1 MTARQGFW
9 AVLLSSFCFG
19 FLGYFGKVGYEL
31 GYTPLR
37 LLTVRFVLAS
47 LMLWGFAAAKYKQRS
62 INATPIE
69 REKSSYS
76 ISRNNVKWLV
86 LQGLAYALTA
96 LGFFNALRNM
106 PAGLAAVLFYVH
118 PLLTILMAS
127 LIWREHVNK
136 VVIQSAFFAVVG
148 AALVSQSG
156 GTASATGNLTGL
168 MWIAVA
174 ASSYSAFTLIGQKTT
189 DGLDSLV
196 VTTYSI
202 TFCAMFLV
210 FLNPP
215 LYMLN
220 GTLSTSMWLVG
231 LGISFVSSVL
241 AILLYVVGIKA
252 VGASRTAI
260 ISAAEPLS
268 GVLLAALLLGER
280 LIAVQGLG
288 IVVILLSVWNLQRQA
303 KPLLNT
309 EVKYEHEAI

>member
-47 LMLWGFAAAKYKQRS
+47 LMLWGFAAARYKQRS
-62 INATPIE
+62 KNKNQTVKTFEQSGYRISLNNA
-69 REKSSYS
+69 R
-76 ISRNNVKWLV
+76 WLV

-96 LGFFNALRNM
+96 LGFFNALHNM

-127 LIWREHVNK
+127 LIWREHINK
-136 VVIQSAFFAVVG
+136 VVMQSAVFAVVG

-156 GTASATGNLTGL
+156 GATSAGSNAAGL
-168 MWIAVA
+168 MWIALA
-174 ASSYSAFTLIGQKTT
+174 AFSYSAFTLIGQKTT
-189 DGLDSLV
+189 TGLDSLV

-202 TFCAMFLV
+202 TFCALFLV
-210 FLNPP
+210 LLNPP

-220 GTLSTSMWLVG
+220 GTLSPSMWLVG

-268 GVLLAALLLGER
+268 AVVLAAILLGER
-280 LIAVQGLG
+280 LIAIQALG
-288 IVVILLSVWNLQRQA
+288 IAVILISVWNLQRRS
-303 KPLLNT
+303 KPMIAI
-309 EVKYEHEAI
+309 EVEI

>member
-19 FLGYFGKVGYEL
+19 FLGYFGKMGYEL

-47 LMLWGFAAAKYKQRS
+47 LMLWGFAAVRYKQRS
-62 INATPIE
+62 KNKNQIVKTFE
-69 REKSSYS
+69 QSGYR
-76 ISRNNVKWLV
+76 ISLNNVRWLV

-136 VVIQSAFFAVVG
+136 IVIQSAVFAVVG

-156 GTASATGNLTGL
+156 GTASTTGNMAGL

-174 ASSYSAFTLIGQKTT
+174 AFSYSAFTLIGQKTT
-189 DGLDSLV
+189 TGLDSLV

-202 TFCAMFLV
+202 SFCALFLAL
-210 FLNPP
+210 LNPP

-220 GTLSTSMWLVG
+220 GTLSSSMWLVG

-268 GVLLAALLLGER
+268 AVLISALLLGER
-280 LIAVQGLG
+280 LITIQVLG
-288 IVVILLSVWNLQRQA
+288 IAVILLSVGNLQR
-303 KPLLNT
+303 KPL
-309 EVKYEHEAI
+309 VIKAIEPGRS

>member
-19 FLGYFGKVGYEL
+19 FLGYFGKVGYGL

-47 LMLWGFAAAKYKQRS
+47 LMLWGFAAVKFKQRS
-62 INATPIE
+62 KNKDQIE
-69 REKSSYS
+69 KTFEQSGYR
-76 ISRNNVKWLV
+76 ISLNNVKWLA

-106 PAGLAAVLFYVH
+106 PAGLVGVLFYVH

-127 LIWREHVNK
+127 LIWRETVTK
-136 VVIQSAFFAVVG
+136 VVIQSAVLAVVG

-156 GTASATGNLTGL
+156 GAASAAGNMAGL
-168 MWIAVA
+168 MWIGVA
-174 ASSYSAFTLIGQKTT
+174 SFAYSAFTLIGQKTT
-189 DGLDSLV
+189 TGLDSLV

-202 TFCAMFLV
+202 TFCALFLV
-210 FLNPP
+210 LLNPP

-220 GTLSTSMWLVG
+220 GTLSPNMWAVG

-241 AILLYVVGIKA
+241 AILLYV
-252 VGASRTAI
+252 
-260 ISAAEPLS
+260 
-268 GVLLAALLLGER
+268 
-280 LIAVQGLG
+280 
-288 IVVILLSVWNLQRQA
+288 
-303 KPLLNT
+303 
-309 EVKYEHEAI
+309 